1 MEPCCALKYYPDIEL
16 CVNEMLGEEKSKD
29 KQQRREKEENFGDS
43 TLGKIPVQVREKEGN
58 FMDSTLGKIP
68 VQVREKE
75 ETFMDSTLGKIH
87 RRRKRQKRRQ
97 RSSLFLFEGQNLL
110 NSLTR

>member
-58 FMDSTLGKIP
+58 FIDSTLGKIP

-75 ETFMDSTLGKIH
+75 GNFMDSTLGKIQS
-87 RRRKRQKRRQ
+87 K
-97 RSSLFLFEGQNLL
+97 
-110 NSLTR
+110 